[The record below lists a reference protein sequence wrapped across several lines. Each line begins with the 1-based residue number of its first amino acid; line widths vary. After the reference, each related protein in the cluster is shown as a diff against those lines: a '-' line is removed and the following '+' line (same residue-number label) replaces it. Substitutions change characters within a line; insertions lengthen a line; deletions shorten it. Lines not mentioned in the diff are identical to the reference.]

1 MTTFNSVNIYQSND
15 QYEAF
20 GSNDL
25 ALIDPTSVG
34 LLFPVGRL
42 SVGGKKVLMCL
53 PLTDEE
59 GNIAESTSLPVLGQ
73 FHITYSLTENN
84 LWNIDTPN
92 AKSLM
97 PAAGGDDANYFNDQ
111 ISKARAFFHSHGEL
125 KPKLDPSK
133 SSPVSLIRLEPA
145 VSARENWVGYIQKFY
160 KTDTEDYQTAKGPK
174 KVIKIFD
181 TEGNLFEPLALI
193 ESHHY
198 VSERSAGIF
207 YFYEPKNKRVLA
219 IADYT

>member
-20 GSNDL
+20 GSDDF
-25 ALIDPTSVG
+25 ALVDPASVG

-42 SVGGKKVLMCL
+42 SVGGQKVLMCL

-59 GNIAESTSLPVLGQ
+59 GNIAESTSLPALGQ

-92 AKSLM
+92 AKSLI
-97 PAAGGDDANYFNDQ
+97 AAADGDDADYFNEQ
-111 ISKARAFFHSHGEL
+111 ISKARAFFHRYGEL
-125 KPKLDPSK
+125 KPKFDPSK
-133 SSPVSLIRLEPA
+133 STTVSLIRIEPA
-145 VSARENWVGYIQKFY
+145 VYARENWIGYIKEFY
-160 KTDTEDYQTAKGPK
+160 STDTEDYQTAKGPI

-181 TEGNLFEPLALI
+181 ADGNLFEPLALI
-193 ESHHY
+193 ECHRY
-198 VSERSAGIF
+198 VPERSAGIF
-207 YFYEPKNKRVLA
+207 YFYESKNKRVLA